1 MNATDI
7 SWLSASIELGEL
19 IAGIPSGI
27 LADKFGRRTLCLLI
41 APLCTLNWLLLIFT
55 RNLIVLYITRIL
67 QGVALGISFT
77 NVPTYI
83 AEISSPNVR
92 GAFGGHTVVIMY
104 VGFLYSYC
112 TSYNTSYRH
121 YLYFQSIL
129 PVLFFVTFIFMP
141 ESPYYYYMKKKN
153 DKADKALKWLRG
165 NGDFTE
171 EALEI
176 QKAVDEDMKRKGSK
190 WRDLVAT
197 ESDRRI
203 LFIVQMVNVA
213 AYMTGVQSL
222 SMFATETFANVPLIW
237 ISAKDVTIAMGL
249 ILCISA
255 FLASFVA
262 DTVGRRKLLIVSSA
276 GITVSNLVISVY
288 YFLSEKTSV
297 DVSDLSW
304 IMYLGLGGL
313 CVFTN
318 IGVGE
323 LVHTI
328 QAEFF
333 PSHTRSLGGG
343 LTSFVAAIAIFI
355 SVKTYQPVAQIF
367 GFYMNF
373 LIYAVISLITLVL
386 IIIYVTEAAG
396 KMMATCASFTWLEP
410 LTLWL
415 ISDKSEIKMTS
426 TDISWLSASIELG
439 EVLAGIP
446 SGILADK

>member
-1 MNATDI
+1 MYF
-7 SWLSASIELGEL
+7 LFFR
-19 IAGIPSGI
+19 
-27 LADKFGRRTLCLLI
+27 FGRKTLCLLT
-41 APLCTLNWLLLIFT
+41 APLGALSWLLVIFT
-55 RNLIVLYITRIL
+55 RNLAAMFVARII
-67 QGVALGISFT
+67 QGINLGVIFT
-77 NVPTYI
+77 AVPTYI

-92 GAFGGHTVVIMY
+92 GAFGGHTVVFIY
-104 VGFLYSYC
+104 IGFLYSYC
-112 TSYNTSYRH
+112 TSYNVSYELYI
-121 YLYFQSIL
+121 YLQSIL

-165 NGDFTE
+165 NGDVTE

-176 QKAVDEDMKRKGSK
+176 QKAVEEDMKRKGSK
-190 WRDLVAT
+190 WKDLVAT

-297 DVSDLSW
+297 NVSDLSW
-304 IMYLGLGGL
+304 IMYLGLVGL

-333 PSHTRSLGGG
+333 PSHTRS
-343 LTSFVAAIAIFI
+343 
-355 SVKTYQPVAQIF
+355 
-367 GFYMNF
+367 
-373 LIYAVISLITLVL
+373 AVISLITLAL
-386 IIIYVTEAAG
+386 IIIYVTESAG
-396 KMMATCASFTWLEP
+396 KTMAELNKE
-410 LTLWL
+410 LTE
-415 ISDKSEIKMTS
+415 K
-426 TDISWLSASIELG
+426 SWL
-439 EVLAGIP
+439 
-446 SGILADK
+446 KTKKQQNTKM